1 MSKSNA
7 EVKGLWKNSN
17 HKNNKKAGR
26 KNHWTSCS
34 FPQKTHET
42 NPQLGNNFTT
52 ELIKYFK
59 KIQVKYLLC

>member
-42 NPQLGNNFTT
+42 NP
-52 ELIKYFK
+52 
-59 KIQVKYLLC
+59 